1 MAALIGLFVGAF
13 VGHML
18 WRDWGAALGGVAG
31 FVIGAKLSALRR
43 SAGATPAVPASG
55 PPSQRDVFAA
65 STERERALIAR
76 IVELERRVAQLEQR
90 RAVAPTSAASQP
102 VPAGDAP
109 SSALPVSAAA
119 IDTPWPSTGEAGA
132 AAAAVVARDAQ
143 PAGTLAARRAAALAT
158 PAPGEPTSGQA
169 PPAAAVVRPSNPV
182 WAWFTGG
189 NALTRIGVVVLFFG
203 VAFLLR
209 YFAEMFGFPI
219 ELRLAAVAVGG
230 IALIAL
236 GAWLARSRPGYGL
249 SLEGAG
255 AGVLYLTAFA
265 AFRLY
270 GVLAETPA
278 LALLVLVSAG
288 SVWLAVR
295 NDSQPF
301 AALAIAGGFLAPV
314 LVAEGG
320 EPLQLFGYFTVLN
333 GAIFALAWKKT
344 WRGPNAVGFVFTFV
358 LAAYWGHG
366 FYRPEHYAVVQ
377 PFLALFVAFYV
388 TIAILYARR
397 GPLAAKDPVDAL
409 LVFGVPIVG
418 FALQAAI
425 VRDMRYGAAWSAAA
439 MAALYIVLFALTRRR
454 SEPGFALLSRAFLAL
469 AVIFATIAAP
479 FAFDR
484 RATAALWAVEAAG
497 VYWIGVRQRAQLVRA
512 FALLIEIGAGIAF
525 AASGIASGS
534 DALFANAFFAG
545 AILIGVSALAS
556 ARFADGA
563 GERIP
568 SGERV
573 IVHFVFAWGV
583 IWWLAAGSLDLGR
596 LLARSA
602 APHAVLAW
610 VTGSLAAALVLA
622 RLLAWPRLRS
632 AGVALLPAMAL
643 VALADFD
650 RARTTLTMYGW
661 LMWPCAWCVHWLVLR
676 FAEAPASGAAAD
688 AAESDRGRLLRT
700 AHAASAV
707 MLTAQIAWEASEW
720 TARATDAHTAWTAC
734 AAALPAI
741 AFLLLVVRFAA
752 SPRWPAEPY
761 RDAYAI
767 GAGGPI
773 AGLLAVWFFVVNA
786 VSPGDPSPL
795 PYVPVANPL
804 DATLALALAA
814 LVPWARRFA
823 GIPERAL
830 YRWIGAGAF
839 VALNGVV
846 VRAAHHWGDV
856 PWRLSSLLASKPLQ
870 AALTLTWTVS
880 ALASMYTATKRRL
893 RSLWMLGAALLAA
906 VVVKLFAVDLAAL
919 SGLPRVV
926 AFLGV
931 GVLLLVIG
939 FLSPLPPAAS
949 EGGGPDGVPPR
960 A

>member
-31 FVIGAKLSALRR
+31 FVIGAKLHALRK
-43 SAGATPAVPASG
+43 SASGARPPAAPVVPPTRATPEASI
-55 PPSQRDVFAA
+55 
-65 STERERALIAR
+65 EREGALIAR
-76 IVELERRVAQLEQR
+76 IVELERRVVQLEQG
-90 RAVAPTSAASQP
+90 RAGAATNEL
-102 VPAGDAP
+102 A
-109 SSALPVSAAA
+109 ALPQETPAPDASTAMPPTAAA
-119 IDTPWPSTGEAGA
+119 IDAPLPPTTATTA
-132 AAAAVVARDAQ
+132 A
-143 PAGTLAARRAAALAT
+143 
-158 PAPGEPTSGQA
+158 
-169 PPAAAVVRPSNPV
+169 PAAEVTAATTRAERAEDPTLPAAPAVPPPNALWS
-182 WAWFTGG
+182 WFTGG

-209 YFAEMFGFPI
+209 YFAELFGFSI
-219 ELRLAAVAVGG
+219 ELRLAAVATGG
-230 IALIAL
+230 FVLIAL

-255 AGVLYLTAFA
+255 AGILYLTTFA

-270 GVLAETPA
+270 GVLPEMTA
-278 LALLVLVSAG
+278 LGLLVLVSAG

-295 NDSQPF
+295 NDSQAF
-301 AALAIAGGFLAPV
+301 AALAFAGGFLAPM

-333 GAIFALAWKKT
+333 GAIFALAWTKA
-344 WRGPNAVGFVFTFV
+344 WRGLNAVGFVFTFV

-377 PFLALFVAFYV
+377 PFLVLFVAFYV

-397 GPLAAKDPVDAL
+397 GPVAAKDPVDAL

-425 VRDMRYGAAWSAAA
+425 VRDMRYGAAWSAV
-439 MAALYIVLFALTRRR
+439 ALAGFYAVLFALTRRR
-454 SEPGFALLSRAFLAL
+454 GEPGFALLSRAFLAL
-469 AVIFATIAAP
+469 AVVFATIAVP

-512 FALLIEIGAGIAF
+512 FALVIEIGAGIAF
-525 AASGIASGS
+525 AAAGVASS
-534 DALFANAFFAG
+534 ADTLFANAFFAG
-545 AILIGVSALAS
+545 AILIALSGLAS
-556 ARFADGA
+556 ARFADSA
-563 GERIP
+563 GELMP
-568 SGERV
+568 PGERV

-583 IWWLAAGSLDLGR
+583 LWWLAAGGIELGR
-596 LLARSA
+596 LLSRSSG
-602 APHAVLAW
+602 PHAVLAW
-610 VTGSLAAALVLA
+610 VTGSIAASLLLA
-622 RLLAWPRLRS
+622 RLLAWPRLRT

-643 VALADFD
+643 VAFADFD
-650 RARTTLTMYGW
+650 RARTTLTVYGW
-661 LMWPCAWCVHWLVLR
+661 LVWPCAWAVHWLVLR
-676 FAEAPASGAAAD
+676 FAEASSPGG
-688 AAESDRGRLLRT
+688 EPERDRNRLLGT
-700 AHAASAV
+700 AHAASAL
-707 MLTAQIAWEASEW
+707 MLTAQIAWEASER

-741 AFLLLVVRFAA
+741 AFLLLCVRFHA
-752 SPRWPAEPY
+752 SPRWPAVPH

-804 DATLALALAA
+804 DATLAFA
-814 LVPWARRFA
+814 LVALVAWARRFG

-830 YRWIGAGAF
+830 YRWIGAGVF

-846 VRAAHHWGDV
+846 IRAAHHWGDV

-870 AALTLTWTVS
+870 AALTLTWTVT
-880 ALASMYTATKRRL
+880 ALALMYTATKRRV
-893 RSLWMLGAALLAA
+893 RPLWMLGAALLAA
-906 VVVKLFAVDLAAL
+906 VVIKLFVVDLGAL

-939 FLSPLPPAAS
+939 FLSPLPPAAP
-949 EGGGPDGVPPR
+949 EGTRPDDALPR
-960 A
+960 C